1 VVFQAITNDDADR
14 LWMCMRVLST
24 ADRPVPV
31 GAVFERD
38 CRRSLNM
45 MLTAQADEEASA
57 QRAKEKPGSI
67 VQPDEPV
74 AFAQLA
80 PRGET
85 GGQENVFDAS
95 LSQAMGNVRKED
107 ASSAAASKLHKV
119 SCHFTGYLSPQ
130 LKIKIIQNGPERN
143 DNLSLL
149 YV

>member
-1 VVFQAITNDDADR
+1 
-14 LWMCMRVLST
+14 MCVRVLST
-24 ADRPVPV
+24 ADRPAPV

-45 MLTAQADEEASA
+45 MLTAQADEEESA

-80 PRGET
+80 PRGDT

-95 LSQAMGNVRKED
+95 LSQAMGLVRKED
-107 ASSAAASKLHKV
+107 ASSAATSKLHKV
-119 SCHFTGYLSPQ
+119 HIYS
-130 LKIKIIQNGPERN
+130 QN
-143 DNLSLL
+143 DF
-149 YV
+149 